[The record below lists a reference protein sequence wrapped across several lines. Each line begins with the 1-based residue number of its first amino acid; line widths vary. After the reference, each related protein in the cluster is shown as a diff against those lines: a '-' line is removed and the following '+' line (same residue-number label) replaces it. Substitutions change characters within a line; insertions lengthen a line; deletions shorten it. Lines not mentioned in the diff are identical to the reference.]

1 MVNIYLYEE
10 TILKFEPASF
20 IAFGFL
26 NVMAK
31 EKQTHVQHYHVWS
44 VLYITCIH
52 LGEAV
57 HHILAQLDLP
67 LQLGP
72 GQLLASCLPAAVA
85 GHQPLLQLDR
95 GVVAVVHNL
104 IIIIIIIT
112 VSKIILNSHLTQLID
127 PSLQCVHQG
136 LGVILS
142 FLLCLE
148 YGTI

>member
-1 MVNIYLYEE
+1 MSPLWLINLYEE
-10 TILKFEPASF
+10 ARLKLEPASF
-20 IAFGFL
+20 IAYGFL

-31 EKQTHVQHYHVWS
+31 EKQTYVQHYHVWS
-44 VLYITCIH
+44 AHGTCVH

-57 HHILAQLDLP
+57 HHILAQLYLP

-104 IIIIIIIT
+104 IIIIIIVIMM
-112 VSKIILNSHLTQLID
+112 INNSHLTQLID
-127 PSLQCVHQG
+127 PSLQCVHKG

-142 FLLCLE
+142 FFLCLE
-148 YGTI
+148 YM

>member
-1 MVNIYLYEE
+1 
-10 TILKFEPASF
+10 
-20 IAFGFL
+20 
-26 NVMAK
+26 MAK
-31 EKQTHVQHYHVWS
+31 EKQTYVQHYHVWS
-44 VLYITCIH
+44 AHGTCVH

-104 IIIIIIIT
+104 IIIIIIIIFN
-112 VSKIILNSHLTQLID
+112 KIILNPHLTQLID
-127 PSLQCVHQG
+127 PGLQCVHKG

-148 YGTI
+148 YGYIS

>member
-1 MVNIYLYEE
+1 MSPLWLIYLYGEAM
-10 TILKFEPASF
+10 LKLEPASFTF

-44 VLYITCIH
+44 AHGTCVH

-57 HHILAQLDLP
+57 HHILAQLYLP

-85 GHQPLLQLDR
+85 GH
-95 GVVAVVHNL
+95 
-104 IIIIIIIT
+104 
-112 VSKIILNSHLTQLID
+112 
-127 PSLQCVHQG
+127 
-136 LGVILS
+136 
-142 FLLCLE
+142 
-148 YGTI
+148 

>member
-1 MVNIYLYEE
+1 
-10 TILKFEPASF
+10 
-20 IAFGFL
+20 
-26 NVMAK
+26 MAK

-44 VLYITCIH
+44 AQVTCID

-104 IIIIIIIT
+104 IIIIIII
-112 VSKIILNSHLTQLID
+112 IIVIIMIINNSHLTQLID
-127 PSLQCVHQG
+127 PSLQCVHKG

-142 FLLCLE
+142 FFFCLE
-148 YGTI
+148 YM